1 MLLWICTSFC
11 VGRFSFLLNRNQG
24 VKFWGHMF
32 NSEKYKWWYHFIIP
46 LAMYEC
52 SNFSVSSLR
61 LVIFCLKITIII
73 ISILLGV
80 KWSLIFKSEYFRWC
94 NGKESACQCRRCKRH
109 SFNLWIGKLPSKRKY
124 ILQYSCL
131 ENSKDRGAWQATV
144 HGVAKSQAMLSD
156 WAHTQHTLMQIQ
168 TRKQRRCSWA

>member
-1 MLLWICTSFC
+1 
-11 VGRFSFLLNRNQG
+11 
-24 VKFWGHMF
+24 
-32 NSEKYKWWYHFIIP
+32 
-46 LAMYEC
+46 MYEC

-144 HGVAKSQAMLSD
+144 HGVAKSQARLTD
-156 WAHTQHTLMQIQ
+156 WITTVSTPWVTSVGWWRLWILCQAGSSPEGQSAPWVTSGGLMAALDPVCVCALRQLCPALL
-168 TRKQRRCSWA
+168 RPHEL